1 MLDGFRFHRL
11 LSAPRPPDPSQRP
24 DPAPAQL
31 FAALIAAH
39 ADLTQDADV
48 DAAPHPRAPDQVPA
62 VAAGTAAAR
71 APGTA
76 AVAVAWMR
84 MPGDPHLRILV
95 GGNPYF
101 PAAGT
106 VASAAV
112 EGVAVPVLYP
122 PGSTGVPV
130 DTADLV
136 AALAGFPCWLRCEGT
151 ADALWGTAAGS
162 GAHNGNGSGD
172 RHGDGPARHGS
183 FDDYAAHLP
192 GAFAWLVIGQPV
204 PTGVVDTERG
214 DLLRMIPFLRQR
226 ERDEHARL
234 ELERAEA
241 RYRELT
247 RSTATGMWDVRVLVG
262 APTSTA
268 ARLTAALLCGAG
280 DVDDLPYL
288 LTPARGGPT
297 SLAEAL
303 GPTTMPRAAQA
314 PQAISAGPGGTW
326 TAGPSGPAGR
336 PGFGPGPG
344 GPGPGRAGPGG
355 IVTGPVGNP
364 GTGRPGPAV
373 GGPATAGVDASFP
386 FRAGGE
392 LLAALAR
399 PPRRELPGITLVTP
413 HTFDVTP
420 EGVIQASR
428 PMAPAAALNGTA
440 HRLVG
445 EAASLPGT
453 AARLPGTATVPDG
466 GLVLGQVLDAA
477 WSPAGVLPVPRSTLN
492 RHGFVSGA
500 TGSGKSQ
507 TVRSLLESLARA
519 ADPVP
524 WLVLEPAKAEYARM
538 AGRLAGHSEVIV
550 IKPGRLDAPPAA
562 LNPLEPE
569 PGFPLQSHIDLVR
582 ALFLAAFEAH
592 EPFPQVL
599 ARALTVCYTDTGW
612 DLVAGQMRPE
622 YRPRFRDDEPAVPVR
637 PRYPTLGDLQRTAAR
652 VVENIGYG
660 AEVTADVRGFVDVR
674 IGSLREGTP
683 GRFFEG
689 GHPIDVGA
697 LLTRNVVFELEDI
710 TNDQDKAFLLGAV
723 LIRIVEHL
731 RVKYGSAGT
740 GELRHVLVVEEAHRL
755 LKNVES
761 GPAAAAVELFASLLA
776 EIRAYGE
783 GVLVVEQIP
792 SKIIPDVLKNTALKV
807 MHRLPS
813 AEDRAAVGA
822 TMNLREEQSELVVAL
837 PPGVAAVAVDG
848 MDRPV
853 LVRMTPG
860 TDRESMGEASYDGA
874 PLGGRRSIL
883 CGADCRRDGACTL
896 RQINDAAHLASSP
909 RLVVWVET
917 VAAHQV
923 IGLAHLL
930 GQKPPKPVAPLS
942 GELLALPTRTR
953 DCLLAQA
960 VDRVVAARATL
971 LRGHVDPDDFAGR
984 LAGTLA
990 GLLAG
995 AAPDDADTRRWTAG
1009 SYRYQDVRRT
1019 LNEAQ
1024 TGPDA
1029 DRPHPETPDWR
1040 RRGLS
1045 LVSQTVPAQFA
1056 ELRDSAHYAPG
1067 ADAVSLGD
1075 LATSGLAVAVK
1086 TLRVC
1091 RKISRSFP
1099 GPPVL
1104 VWYGLYGGHPA
1115 GARGEVRGGVPA
1127 SG

>member
-11 LSAPRPPDPSQRP
+11 LSAPRPPDPSERP

-39 ADLTQDADV
+39 ADLTQGAEVEADPYPCVPGQFPAV
-48 DAAPHPRAPDQVPA
+48 DAGP
-62 VAAGTAAAR
+62 AAA
-71 APGTA
+71 AA
-76 AVAVAWMR
+76 AVAVAWVR
-84 MPGDPHLRILV
+84 VPGDPHLRILV

-130 DTADLV
+130 DTTDLV
-136 AALAGFPCWLRCEGT
+136 TALAGFPHWLRCDGT
-151 ADALWGTAAGS
+151 ADALWGADAGGGARS
-162 GAHNGNGSGD
+162 GARNGGGA
-172 RHGDGPARHGS
+172 RQGDGPARHGS

-280 DVDDLPYL
+280 DLDDLPYL
-288 LTPARGGPT
+288 LTPARGGPM

-303 GPTTMPRAAQA
+303 GPTAPPRAAPP

-336 PGFGPGPG
+336 PGFGPGTA
-344 GPGPGRAGPGG
+344 PGRTGPGG
-355 IVTGPVGNP
+355 IATGPAGSSAP
-364 GTGRPGPAV
+364 GRAGPAV
-373 GGPATAGVDASFP
+373 GGPATAGVEATFP

-420 EGVIQASR
+420 EGVVQASR
-428 PMAPAAALNGTA
+428 PMAPAA
-440 HRLVG
+440 
-445 EAASLPGT
+445 
-453 AARLPGTATVPDG
+453 TVPGG

-538 AGRLAGHSEVIV
+538 AGRLTGHSEVIV

-599 ARALTVCYTDTGW
+599 ARALTVCYTDAGW
-612 DLVAGQMRPE
+612 DLVAGRMRPE
-622 YRPRFRDDEPAVPVR
+622 HRPRFRDDEPAVSVR

-689 GHPIDVGA
+689 GHPLDVGA

-723 LIRIVEHL
+723 LIRVVEHL

-755 LKNVES
+755 LRNVES

-860 TDRESMGEASYDGA
+860 SDRESMDEASYDGT
-874 PLGGRRSIL
+874 PLGGRRSNL

-909 RLVVWVET
+909 RLVIWVET
-917 VAAHQV
+917 VAAYQV

-930 GQKPPKPVAPLS
+930 GQAPPKPVAPLS

-960 VDRVVAARATL
+960 VDRAVAARATL

-995 AAPDDADTRRWTAG
+995 TAQDDADTRRWTAG

-1024 TGPDA
+1024 SGPDA

-1086 TLRVC
+1086 TLT
-1091 RKISRSFP
+1091 
-1099 GPPVL
+1099 
-1104 VWYGLYGGHPA
+1104 GGTSKEHLRA
-1115 GARGEVRGGVPA
+1115 ALRLACGDADLEALHFQIADLLEKYVADGGR
-1127 SG
+1127 